1 MTNKPSAKV
10 LVPAGA
16 LGIPYDH
23 AALDAGLLEIPDLI
37 AIDGGSTDSGPFY
50 LGTGTSK
57 YSRSATKTDWAKL
70 MAARAKAG
78 VPLIIGSAG
87 TSGADSAVDWMLEL
101 TIEIARERNENL
113 KIATLKSGQNKS
125 VIIEALDQGL
135 ITPLNPELPVDKK
148 TIKVLD
154 VECKRLKLFETC
166 TDNNS
171 K

>member
-1 MTNKPSAKV
+1 MTNKPIAKV

-70 MAARAKAG
+70 MAARAKAD
-78 VPLIIGSAG
+78 VPLIIGSCLLY
-87 TSGADSAVDWMLEL
+87 TSPSPRD
-101 TIEIARERNENL
+101 
-113 KIATLKSGQNKS
+113 
-125 VIIEALDQGL
+125 
-135 ITPLNPELPVDKK
+135 
-148 TIKVLD
+148 
-154 VECKRLKLFETC
+154 
-166 TDNNS
+166 
-171 K
+171 